1 MPLLYSFFRCQAET
15 AWHQRAFA
23 TLYIAP
29 RHSPLKQTNSLL
41 VHSLLFQV
49 IDHHVSHVPYLNLST
64 CLEEIDQHRV
74 ACQSCCSTQLQGP
87 IKHCLIN
94 RLALHI
100 SCLEKTTKEHMY
112 PVFTMRHSRVARP
125 RRRDTLMSGGSGL
138 AALPTALPSTT
149 GFLGNISAVF
159 PMTDV
164 LAGAAARAASQSTI
178 HPLDT
183 IKVRMQA
190 ALKGNDV
197 NVKRT
202 APLPLQT
209 VSTGKYGIGIAQA
222 TSSGSLP
229 KSMAVA
235 TGAILGKV
243 QVELGSLY
251 KGVLGAAS
259 GAGFAIGAY
268 FAFYGVAKKVLETHS
283 DYSVSTIAF
292 LAGGIGALGSSIVKV
307 PAAVC
312 IRSVQANIYPN
323 VIVAAR
329 QITSSAGP
337 RGLFTGYLP
346 TLLEDVPDMAV
357 KFAAYET
364 MRTMHRRL
372 TGREQEEAAAA
383 ADISIGLIAGALA
396 AGATTPL
403 DVVKT
408 RMMCNASQRPSFTG
422 AIAGVWRDSPAGLG
436 RARAYF
442 TGVGPRAFSNGIN
455 SAIFFCFFEMMRASL
470 KKWEERRKLLSQERT
485 CYKNDQPFVRES
497 AGDKKHDCFSPM
509 ETVCKTNVRQ
519 VQAAEASLS
528 LVHSKKI

>member
-1 MPLLYSFFRCQAET
+1 MA
-15 AWHQRAFA
+15 
-23 TLYIAP
+23 
-29 RHSPLKQTNSLL
+29 SPS
-41 VHSLLFQV
+41 
-49 IDHHVSHVPYLNLST
+49 
-64 CLEEIDQHRV
+64 
-74 ACQSCCSTQLQGP
+74 
-87 IKHCLIN
+87 
-94 RLALHI
+94 
-100 SCLEKTTKEHMY
+100 
-112 PVFTMRHSRVARP
+112 
-125 RRRDTLMSGGSGL
+125 
-138 AALPTALPSTT
+138 ALPSTT

-159 PMTDV
+159 PMADV

-190 ALKGNDV
+190 ALKGNSASNIKQTTTTSV
-197 NVKRT
+197 
-202 APLPLQT
+202 QT
-209 VSTGKYGIGIAQA
+209 VSTGKYGIGIGQA
-222 TSSGSLP
+222 TTSSGSLP
-229 KSMAVA
+229 KSMAVV
-235 TGAILGKV
+235 TGAMLGKV
-243 QVELGSLY
+243 QAEVGSLY

-268 FAFYGVAKKVLETHS
+268 FAFYGVAKKLLETHS

-292 LAGGIGALGSSIVKV
+292 LAGGIGAFGSSIVKV

-329 QITSSAGP
+329 QITSAAGP

-372 TGREQEEAAAA
+372 TGRKQEDAAAA

-436 RARAYF
+436 RVQAFF
-442 TGVGPRAFSNGIN
+442 TGVGPRAFSNGMN

-470 KKWEERRKLLSQERT
+470 KRWEERRKLLLESRAL
-485 CYKNDQPFVRES
+485 YKNEMSVLQKS
-497 AGDKKHDCFSPM
+497 AYGTKKRVFKANRDG
-509 ETVCKTNVRQ
+509 
-519 VQAAEASLS
+519 A
-528 LVHSKKI
+528 

>member
-1 MPLLYSFFRCQAET
+1 MT
-15 AWHQRAFA
+15 
-23 TLYIAP
+23 
-29 RHSPLKQTNSLL
+29 SPS
-41 VHSLLFQV
+41 
-49 IDHHVSHVPYLNLST
+49 
-64 CLEEIDQHRV
+64 
-74 ACQSCCSTQLQGP
+74 
-87 IKHCLIN
+87 
-94 RLALHI
+94 
-100 SCLEKTTKEHMY
+100 
-112 PVFTMRHSRVARP
+112 
-125 RRRDTLMSGGSGL
+125 
-138 AALPTALPSTT
+138 ALPSTT
-149 GFLGNISAVF
+149 GLLGNISAVF
-159 PMTDV
+159 PMADV

-190 ALKGNDV
+190 ALKGNSANIKQTTTTSV
-197 NVKRT
+197 
-202 APLPLQT
+202 QT
-209 VSTGKYGIGIAQA
+209 VSTGKYGIGIGQA
-222 TSSGSLP
+222 TTPSGSLP

-235 TGAILGKV
+235 TGAMLGKV
-243 QVELGSLY
+243 QAEVGSLY

-268 FAFYGVAKKVLETHS
+268 FAFYGVAKKLLETHS

-292 LAGGIGALGSSIVKV
+292 LAGGIGAFGSSIVKV

-329 QITSSAGP
+329 QITSAAGP

-372 TGREQEEAAAA
+372 TGRKQEDAAAA

-408 RMMCNASQRPSFTG
+408 RMQA
-422 AIAGVWRDSPAGLG
+422 
-436 RARAYF
+436 
-442 TGVGPRAFSNGIN
+442 
-455 SAIFFCFFEMMRASL
+455 
-470 KKWEERRKLLSQERT
+470 
-485 CYKNDQPFVRES
+485 QPEVRI
-497 AGDKKHDCFSPM
+497 
-509 ETVCKTNVRQ
+509 R
-519 VQAAEASLS
+519 L
-528 LVHSKKI
+528 